1 MHRKNLVLILA
12 LLLLLASLSAW
23 VYQVRAGLIITH
35 MRNPFSWGL
44 YIATF
49 AFFVGIAAGGLIVS
63 SAVYLFSIK
72 ALKPFTRVASLSA
85 FASILAAAIIILPD
99 LGRVDKIYLL
109 LLHPNFRSPLIWD
122 VIVVSSYIL
131 LTFLSV
137 YFQLLPDWK
146 REGRG
151 FLNRWTQR
159 LSPEEVEKISI
170 TWSKRIAFVG
180 LPIAILIHTI
190 TALIFATQ
198 ASRGWWYT
206 AILPA
211 DFISVAVASG
221 AALCLLIA
229 LLSMGREGFP
239 QYASA
244 LAILARIAAWAL
256 AVHLFFLATDLVI
269 HWWWANPD
277 ELELLSLLFYRYGA
291 LYALEMVLTIFSMVY
306 FLTSWGIS
314 SPRALL
320 SGGLVLL
327 AGVFIHRLNLL
338 FPAFNHF
345 PLSLTLPGA
354 ENEFWSYPVA
364 LGEFRPGDSIFVSSW
379 PYVPSLWEI
388 FIDLLPFALVLIICS
403 WMISSYSI
411 LPNTRKETTKTIS
424 SPFAQN
430 LDF

>member
-1 MHRKNLVLILA
+1 MHRKNLALILGFF
-12 LLLLLASLSAW
+12 LFLVSLSAW
-23 VYQVRAGLIITH
+23 AYQLKAGLIITH

-63 SAVYLFSIK
+63 SAVYLFNIA

-122 VIVVSSYIL
+122 VLVVSSYIV

-146 REGRG
+146 REGRS

-170 TWSKRIAFVG
+170 TWSRRIAFVG

-198 ASRGWWYT
+198 VSRGWWYT
-206 AILPA
+206 TILPA

-229 LLSMGREGFP
+229 LSSMGEEGFSRYGP
-239 QYASA
+239 AF
-244 LAILARIAAWAL
+244 AILARIAGCAL
-256 AVHLFFLATDLVI
+256 VVHLFLVATDLVI

-277 ELELLSLLFYRYGA
+277 ELELLSLLFRRYGV
-291 LYALEMVLTIFSMVY
+291 LYALEMVLTVFSMVY
-306 FLTSWGIS
+306 FLSSRGTTSL
-314 SPRALL
+314 RTLL
-320 SGGLVLL
+320 VGSLILLV
-327 AGVFIHRLNLL
+327 AVFIHRLNLL

-345 PLSLTLPGA
+345 PLSLAVPGA
-354 ENEFWSYPVA
+354 ANELWSYPVA
-364 LGEFRPGDSIFVSSW
+364 LGEFRPGEPTFVSSW
-379 PYVPSLWEI
+379 PYVPSLGEI
-388 FIDLLPFALVLIICS
+388 FVDLLPFALAIIICS

-411 LPNTRKETTKTIS
+411 LPSIRKGKDRTLS
-424 SPFAQN
+424 SSSTHS